1 MRGGRVPGSSAPRRV
16 SAAVRWICPPVALL
30 AGLAA
35 LSAPAPWPW
44 IGGPA
49 ALAGVGAWFWADRL
63 GHRAAAG
70 AGRRIQELSAEN
82 VRLADG
88 EKQHAALLAS
98 LPVGVVAVGPDRPVY
113 ANRAAFNFL
122 GERLLEAGAPMPPAV
137 REAIEEARRGRSS
150 SGRITHGY
158 PRRTIEVSAY
168 PPGGDGLI
176 LLHLI
181 DITERRRTDRI
192 REDFVTAASHEL
204 KTPVAAIQAAAE
216 TVLTTFEDD
225 PEAAFEFSGRI
236 LDNAIRM
243 SKIVADLLDLSRLES
258 GGLRTEPFDLAGVLG
273 EEVRRLSSA
282 RPPIE
287 FASDAAPMVG
297 NPSDLAL
304 AFRNLL
310 ENAVRHTP
318 DSGRVQASVR
328 AENGEVKVEVSDSGA
343 GIPAA
348 DIPRI
353 FERFYRVDAARSR
366 ATGGTGLGLAIV
378 KHVAD
383 QHSGRVEVE
392 SRLGEGSTF
401 RICVPVLPPDQSV

>member
-1 MRGGRVPGSSAPRRV
+1 M
-16 SAAVRWICPPVALL
+16 L
-30 AGLAA
+30 A
-35 LSAPAPWPW
+35 
-44 IGGPA
+44 
-49 ALAGVGAWFWADRL
+49 
-63 GHRAAAG
+63 
-70 AGRRIQELSAEN
+70 
-82 VRLADG
+82 
-88 EKQHAALLAS
+88 
-98 LPVGVVAVGPDRPVY
+98 
-113 ANRAAFNFL
+113 
-122 GERLLEAGAPMPPAV
+122 
-137 REAIEEARRGRSS
+137 
-150 SGRITHGY
+150 
-158 PRRTIEVSAY
+158 
-168 PPGGDGLI
+168 
-176 LLHLI
+176 
-181 DITERRRTDRI
+181 
-192 REDFVTAASHEL
+192 
-204 KTPVAAIQAAAE
+204 
-216 TVLTTFEDD
+216 TFEDD

-243 SKIVADLLDLSRLES
+243 SNIVANLLDLSRLES
-258 GGLRTEPFDLAGVLG
+258 GGLRTEPFDLAVVLG

-287 FASDAAPMVG
+287 FAAEAAPMVG

-318 DSGRVQASVR
+318 DSGRVRASVR
-328 AENGEVKVEVSDSGA
+328 AENGEVEVEVSDSGA

-383 QHSGRVEVE
+383 QHRGRVEVE

-401 RICVPVLPPDQSV
+401 RICVPALPPDHPAE